1 MATTTRIEVEVL
13 SDGVE
18 ALLKSAGIAAAC
30 ESSAERIAATAGPE
44 WSVVGPFQ
52 PGDRSMFL
60 VVGDGEGNYLEATEK
75 TLSKAVSAC
84 RS

>member
-1 MATTTRIEVEVL
+1 MTAVQVRVEVL

-18 ALLKSAGIAAAC
+18 ALLKSAGIVATC

>member
-1 MATTTRIEVEVL
+1 MTAVQVRVGVL
-13 SDGVE
+13 SAGIE
-18 ALLKSAGIAAAC
+18 ALLKSAGIAATC